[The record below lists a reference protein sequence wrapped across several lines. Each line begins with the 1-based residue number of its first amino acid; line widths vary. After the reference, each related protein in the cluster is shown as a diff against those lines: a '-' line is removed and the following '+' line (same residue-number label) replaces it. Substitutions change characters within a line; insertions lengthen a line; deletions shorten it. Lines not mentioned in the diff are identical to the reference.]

1 MKIIGLEEHII
12 TPAVREA
19 WAALGAGQGGA
30 AGGPWAQRLAELG
43 DGRLAAM
50 DHDGLD
56 VQVLSLTA
64 PGVQNLP
71 ADQAPA
77 LARAAND
84 VVAAMVLDH
93 PDRYQGF
100 ATLPTT
106 DPDAAVVELRRCVT
120 DLRFC
125 GAMLNGRT
133 GERNVDDP
141 DFAGLWAT
149 AAELR
154 VPVYIHPTPPTTAV
168 QRDCYSGFGE
178 PFDSALATYGLGWH
192 FETGLQLI
200 RLIYSGVFDRHPEL
214 QVIVGHW
221 GEMVLFFAER
231 IAGLDGTRTERP
243 LIEYL
248 RGNVFYTGSGIMSE
262 RYLRWAIEV
271 VGADRVMFSSDY
283 PFVWTGEEGGS
294 RRFLQDAELSEED
307 REKIAHGNWER
318 LMESRA

>member
-1 MKIIGLEEHII
+1 LE
-12 TPAVREA
+12 
-19 WAALGAGQGGA
+19 ALGGGQGGA
-30 AGGPWAQRLAELG
+30 AGGPWAQRLADLG
-43 DGRLAAM
+43 DGRLTAM

-56 VQVLSLTA
+56 VQVLSLSA

-71 ADQAPA
+71 ADQAPT
-77 LARAAND
+77 LARDAND
-84 VVAAMVLDH
+84 LIAAMVGDH

-106 DPDAAVVELRRCVT
+106 DSDAAVAELRRCVT
-120 DLRFC
+120 ELGFC

-133 GERNVDDP
+133 GERNIDHP
-141 DFAGLWAT
+141 DFGGLWAT
-149 AAELR
+149 AADLR
-154 VPVYIHPTPPTTAV
+154 VPVYLHPTPPAAAV

-178 PFDSALATYGLGWH
+178 PFDSMLATYGLGWH

-231 IAGLDGTRTERP
+231 IASLDGTRTERP
-243 LIEYL
+243 LMEYL
-248 RGNVFYTGSGIMSE
+248 RGNVFYTGSGINSE
-262 RYLRWAIEV
+262 RYLRWALEV

-294 RRFLQDAELSEED
+294 RRFLQEAVLSEED
-307 REKIAHGNWER
+307 REKIAHGNWEG
-318 LMESRA
+318 LIGSRA